1 MKTTE
6 RTEGLECILMTEYQL
21 IMYEGGPTKV
31 QPPSPATSPVLD
43 RNQIENQ
50 NKNWFFENVH
60 EINELFMYIAKMGR
74 IHVASVWD
82 YNRCLQVPLLKGS
95 DYT

>member
-1 MKTTE
+1 MNENTE

-31 QPPSPATSPVLD
+31 QLPSPATSPVLD

-50 NKNWFFENVH
+50 NKNWLFENVH
-60 EINELFMYIAKMGR
+60 EINELFMYIRKMER
-74 IHVASVWD
+74 IHVANV
-82 YNRCLQVPLLKGS
+82 
-95 DYT
+95 

>member
-21 IMYEGGPTKV
+21 IMCEGGPTKV

-50 NKNWFFENVH
+50 NKN
-60 EINELFMYIAKMGR
+60 
-74 IHVASVWD
+74 
-82 YNRCLQVPLLKGS
+82 
-95 DYT
+95 